1 MAPDS
6 SPVDLW
12 LPLVCLPLEL
22 PDHPVPPPVLQVV
35 TPAPD
40 GGEEGGV
47 LVRHVPVA
55 SHLGHEGL
63 AGAPVLHSSRTDRH
77 PHPALLS
84 PAETEGLREGQLWSA
99 RSPLLTTSG
108 TNE

>member
-1 MAPDS
+1 MAPVS

-35 TPAPD
+35 VPPPD

-55 SHLGHEGL
+55 PHLGHEGL

-77 PHPALLS
+77 PHPGSAL
-84 PAETEGLREGQLWSA
+84 TGGD
-99 RSPLLTTSG
+99 
-108 TNE
+108 